1 LFLQC
6 DQRHHQFSLVER
18 AIAISIELF
27 DHHCGK
33 LRRRRSTSSTRS
45 SAATSSSATAA
56 TAARTPRSTTSSLW
70 CRTVTDGRQ
79 QW

>member
-45 SAATSSSATAA
+45 SAAT
-56 TAARTPRSTTSSLW
+56 AARTPRSTTSSLW